1 MTVARDEFAT
11 RALEEGRLDEA
22 IRHLSE
28 SARDADDRRQLF
40 HVLTLRGRYDDAA
53 AVLRQD
59 LEAAASAEPLRA
71 DDLRE
76 RGNAA
81 WRADR
86 LSDALDDLRE
96 ALRVEADPS
105 KAKGIEGDVA
115 VLEDQIRS
123 MKLVE
128 SQLRDVNAASAVVGG
143 LLFLAVLWIGIAA
156 RRRRPGRAGPV
167 GPPVSTV

>member
-1 MTVARDEFAT
+1 MSVARDEFAT

-22 IRHLSE
+22 IRHLAE
-28 SARDADDRRQLF
+28 SARGADDRRQFF

-59 LEAAASAEPLRA
+59 LEAAASAGPLRA

-81 WRADR
+81 WLADR

-96 ALRVEADPS
+96 ALRVEVDLS

-128 SQLRDVNAASAVVGG
+128 SQLRDVNVASTVVGG
-143 LLFLAVLWIGIAA
+143 LLIVAVLWIGIAT
-156 RRRRPGRAGPV
+156 RRRRPGHAGPA
-167 GPPVSTV
+167 GTPISTV

>member
-1 MTVARDEFAT
+1 MTMARDEFAT

-28 SARDADDRRQLF
+28 SARGADDRRQLF

-59 LEAAASAEPLRA
+59 LETAASAGPLRA

-96 ALRVEADPS
+96 ALRVEVDPS
-105 KAKGIEGDVA
+105 QAKAIAGDVA

-123 MKLVE
+123 MKLVGA
-128 SQLRDVNAASAVVGG
+128 QLRDVNAASTVVGG
-143 LLFLAVLWIGIAA
+143 LLIVAVLWIGIAT
-156 RRRRPGRAGPV
+156 RRRLPGRAGPA
-167 GPPVSTV
+167 GTPASTV